1 MLFLKTTLSKT
12 ELKKDK
18 VLSAKWTYLRIL
30 ALVDILFVLYNHM
43 GIVDD
48 FHAAGHSRNFHD
60 RDAGSN
66 VVGQQTENL

>member
-1 MLFLKTTLSKT
+1 LLFLKTTSSTT
-12 ELKKDK
+12 ELKDK

-43 GIVDD
+43 GIVGD

-66 VVGQQTENL
+66 VVGQRTENL